1 MAGPKETTLSAWW
14 RKVRSRLPTSPLPKR
29 WDTRVKRLA
38 LVGAIVLVLG
48 GALVSILIQGGGDD
62 GQGDAAATKAAAPV
76 EKAAKGLSP
85 VQEVDAV
92 VVSGFEGSDSGAKL
106 ARGAQLGGLLVGP
119 EDWFGTFKGRTLLSR
134 LRAQSAAGG
143 RIPPLIV
150 GVQEGGVYRAYPGLP
165 PALGQREIAATNDP
179 AKAIEW
185 AASTGRA
192 MAKAGFDLNL
202 APIADVATLDS
213 ALSDRAFSDDPELVT
228 AMTAASVRGCRD
240 SGLACATPYFP
251 GLGAASGSTT
261 DGPAT
266 VGLDAATLDVRDLA
280 PFRAAIA
287 EKVPA
292 IVVSLALYAAYDPVT
307 PGALSPAIASG
318 LLREELGFKGV
329 AISDDLSAG
338 GPATGLPATEAAVQA
353 LASGIDLVVVSDPAE
368 AGRVREAVLK
378 AARSGAIPQDRLK
391 EAIARVL
398 SLKQRLGLLPGS
410 AGSPQG

>member
-1 MAGPKETTLSAWW
+1 MAGPKQTTLREWW
-14 RKVRSRLPTSPLPKR
+14 RKVRSHLPTSPLPKS
-29 WDTRVKRLA
+29 WDERVRRGVLA
-38 LVGAIVLVLG
+38 GLVVLVLG
-48 GALVSILIQGGGDD
+48 AALASILIQRGGDD
-62 GQGDAAATKAAAPV
+62 DGGEPPATKASAPV
-76 EKAAKGLSP
+76 EKAAKALSA

-119 EDWFGTFKGRTLLSR
+119 EDWFGTFKGRTMLSR

-150 GVQEGGVYRAYPGLP
+150 GVQEGGIYRAYPGLP

-179 AKAIEW
+179 VQAIEW
-185 AASTGRA
+185 AAGTSRA
-192 MAKAGFDLNL
+192 LSKAGFDLNL

-228 AMTAASVRGCRD
+228 AMTAASVRGCRQ
-240 SGLACATPYFP
+240 GGVACATPYFP
-251 GLGAASGSTT
+251 GLGAASGSIA

-266 VGLDAATLDVRDLA
+266 VGLDAASLEIRDLA

-292 IVVSLALYAAYDPVT
+292 VVVSLALYAAYDPVT
-307 PGALSPAIASG
+307 PAALSPSIVGG
-318 LLREELGFKGV
+318 LLRDQLGFKGV

-338 GPATGLPATEAAVQA
+338 RLATGLPASEAAVRA
-353 LASGIDLVVVSDPAE
+353 LAAGIDLVVISDPGE
-368 AGRVREAVLK
+368 AAKTRKAILE
-378 AARSGAIPQDRLK
+378 AARSGAIPPARLK

-398 SLKQRLGLLPGS
+398 SLKQRLGLLP
-410 AGSPQG
+410 

>member
-1 MAGPKETTLSAWW
+1 MAGPKQTTLREWW
-14 RKVRSRLPTSPLPKR
+14 RKVRSHLPTSPLPKS
-29 WDTRVKRLA
+29 WDERVRRGVLA
-38 LVGAIVLVLG
+38 GLVVLVLG
-48 GALVSILIQGGGDD
+48 AALASILIQRGGDD
-62 GQGDAAATKAAAPV
+62 DGGEPPATKAPAPV
-76 EKAAKGLSP
+76 EKAAKALSA

-106 ARGAQLGGLLVGP
+106 ARGAQLGGLLVGA
-119 EDWFGTFKGRTLLSR
+119 EDWFGTFKGRTMLSR

-150 GVQEGGVYRAYPGLP
+150 GVQEGGIYRAYPGLP

-179 AKAIEW
+179 VQAIEW
-185 AASTGRA
+185 AAGTSRA
-192 MAKAGFDLNL
+192 LSKAGFDLNL

-228 AMTAASVRGCRD
+228 AMTAASVRGCRQ
-240 SGLACATPYFP
+240 GGVACATPYFP
-251 GLGAASGSTT
+251 GLGAASGSIA

-266 VGLDAATLDVRDLA
+266 VGLDAASLEIRDLA

-292 IVVSLALYAAYDPVT
+292 VVVSLALYAAYDPVT
-307 PGALSPAIASG
+307 PAALSPSIVGG
-318 LLREELGFKGV
+318 LLRDQLGFKGL

-338 GPATGLPATEAAVQA
+338 RLATGLPASEAAVRA
-353 LASGIDLVVVSDPAE
+353 LAAGIDLVVISDPGE
-368 AGRVREAVLK
+368 AAKTRKAILE
-378 AARSGAIPQDRLK
+378 AARSGAIPPARLK

-398 SLKQRLGLLPGS
+398 SLKQRLGLLP
-410 AGSPQG
+410 

>member
-1 MAGPKETTLSAWW
+1 MAGPKQTTLREWW
-14 RKVRSRLPTSPLPKR
+14 RKVRSHLPTSPLPKS
-29 WDTRVKRLA
+29 WDERVRRGVLA
-38 LVGAIVLVLG
+38 GLVMLVLG
-48 GALVSILIQGGGDD
+48 AALASILIQRGGDD
-62 GQGDAAATKAAAPV
+62 DGGEPPATKASAPV
-76 EKAAKGLSP
+76 EKAAKALSA

-119 EDWFGTFKGRTLLSR
+119 EDWFGTFKGRTMLSR

-150 GVQEGGVYRAYPGLP
+150 GVQEGGIYRAYPGLP

-179 AKAIEW
+179 VQAIEW
-185 AASTGRA
+185 AAGTSRA
-192 MAKAGFDLNL
+192 LSKAGFDLNL

-228 AMTAASVRGCRD
+228 AMTAASVRGCRQ
-240 SGLACATPYFP
+240 GGVACATPYFP
-251 GLGAASGSTT
+251 GLGAASGSIA

-266 VGLDAATLDVRDLA
+266 VGLDAASLEIRDLA

-292 IVVSLALYAAYDPVT
+292 VVVSLALYAAYDPVT
-307 PGALSPAIASG
+307 PAALSPSIVGG
-318 LLREELGFKGV
+318 LLRDQLGFKGV

-338 GPATGLPATEAAVQA
+338 RLATGLPASEAAVRA
-353 LASGIDLVVVSDPAE
+353 LAAGIDLVVISDPGE
-368 AGRVREAVLK
+368 AAKTRKAILE
-378 AARSGAIPQDRLK
+378 AARSGAIPPARLK

-398 SLKQRLGLLPGS
+398 SLKQRLGLLP
-410 AGSPQG
+410 

>member
-1 MAGPKETTLSAWW
+1 MAGPKQTTLREWW
-14 RKVRSRLPTSPLPKR
+14 RKVRSHLPTSPLPKS
-29 WDTRVKRLA
+29 WDERVRRGVLA
-38 LVGAIVLVLG
+38 GLVVLVLG
-48 GALVSILIQGGGDD
+48 AALASILIQRGGDD
-62 GQGDAAATKAAAPV
+62 DSGEPPATKASAPV
-76 EKAAKGLSP
+76 EKAAKALSA

-119 EDWFGTFKGRTLLSR
+119 EDWFGTFKGRTMLSR

-150 GVQEGGVYRAYPGLP
+150 GVQEGGIYRAYPGLP

-179 AKAIEW
+179 VQAIEW
-185 AASTGRA
+185 AAGTSRA
-192 MAKAGFDLNL
+192 LSKAGFDLNL

-228 AMTAASVRGCRD
+228 AMTAASVRGCRQ
-240 SGLACATPYFP
+240 GGVACATPYFP
-251 GLGAASGSTT
+251 GLGAASGSIAE
-261 DGPAT
+261 GPAT
-266 VGLDAATLDVRDLA
+266 VGLDAASLEIRDLA

-292 IVVSLALYAAYDPVT
+292 VVVSLALYAAYDPVT
-307 PGALSPAIASG
+307 PAALSPSIVGG
-318 LLREELGFKGV
+318 LLRDQLGFRGV

-338 GPATGLPATEAAVQA
+338 RLATGLPASEAAVRA
-353 LASGIDLVVVSDPAE
+353 LAAGIDLVVISDPGE
-368 AGRVREAVLK
+368 AAKTRKAILE
-378 AARSGAIPQDRLK
+378 AARSGAIPPARLK

-398 SLKQRLGLLPGS
+398 SLKQRLGLLP
-410 AGSPQG
+410 